1 MILEQNIQVPSIN
14 PNAKTNWHIENTM
27 KNGKLPPLLRNPNV
41 PVQNVIQHIQ
51 IPDPQLLYSVSYS
64 LGKIIRNWFL
74 KDITQKIIE
83 TQLSREKTQKIA
95 GRQTSTEKKQLT
107 TKPIQLIIK

>member
-1 MILEQNIQVPSIN
+1 
-14 PNAKTNWHIENTM
+14 M

-64 LGKIIRNWFL
+64 LGKIIRN
-74 KDITQKIIE
+74 
-83 TQLSREKTQKIA
+83 
-95 GRQTSTEKKQLT
+95 
-107 TKPIQLIIK
+107 